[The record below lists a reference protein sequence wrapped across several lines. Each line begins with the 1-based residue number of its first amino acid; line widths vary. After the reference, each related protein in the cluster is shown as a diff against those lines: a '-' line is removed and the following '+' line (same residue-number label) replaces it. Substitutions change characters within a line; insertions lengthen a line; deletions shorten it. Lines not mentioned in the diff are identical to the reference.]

1 MACEFAPSSWLC
13 CVGDHTRRI
22 YSCSLLS
29 RSSRHLTCWSA
40 ERYSVRF
47 RVSTPTAT
55 LLFLLPGVI
64 LPAERVGL
72 CQVGRGGRP
81 GSSAPPPRAPGLGRE
96 AWRAFQPRPRNLKT
110 TLGRS
115 PLPLCPLPLLRG
127 QPHCL
132 GVPEEGVDA
141 GSLPPAEG
149 SAHRRFSK
157 RRKPQGPGRLSGGRA
172 PRSCAVGTVRPGGRD
187 SGRCTRSRA
196 LPTRRTVD
204 EEPPSCCLAGSSHS
218 FALR

>member
-1 MACEFAPSSWLC
+1 MACEFAPNSWLC
-13 CVGDHTRRI
+13 CVGDHTRHI
-22 YSCSLLS
+22 CSCSLLS
-29 RSSRHLTCWSA
+29 RSSRRLTCWSA

-47 RVSTPTAT
+47 PVSTPTAT

-81 GSSAPPPRAPGLGRE
+81 GNSAPPPRAPGLGRE

-127 QPHCL
+127 QPQLPWGSRERSGRWLAAARRGLCPPLLLQEKEAPGTWAAFWGPGSTFLCGGHGAPWGPGQRAL
-132 GVPEEGVDA
+132 H
-141 GSLPPAEG
+141 SLPGPAD
-149 SAHRRFSK
+149 SAD
-157 RRKPQGPGRLSGGRA
+157 GGRGA
-172 PRSCAVGTVRPGGRD
+172 ALLLLGRFKPLVCA
-187 SGRCTRSRA
+187 
-196 LPTRRTVD
+196 
-204 EEPPSCCLAGSSHS
+204 
-218 FALR
+218 

>member
-1 MACEFAPSSWLC
+1 MRIRPEFLAVLC
-13 CVGDHTRRI
+13 WGSHSAH

-40 ERYSVRF
+40 ERDSVRF
-47 RVSTPTAT
+47 PVSTPTAT

-81 GSSAPPPRAPGLGRE
+81 RSSAPPPRAPGLGRE

-115 PLPLCPLPLLRG
+115 PSPSVPPPAPARTATLPRGSRERSGRRLAAARRGLCPPLLL
-127 QPHCL
+127 Q
-132 GVPEEGVDA
+132 EKEA
-141 GSLPPAEG
+141 
-149 SAHRRFSK
+149 
-157 RRKPQGPGRLSGGRA
+157 PGRLSGGRA
-172 PRSCAVGTVRPGGRD
+172 PHSCAAGTVCPGGRD
-187 SGRCTRSRA
+187 SGRRTRSRA